1 MRDVRAGVALA
12 LAVIAALVTFAAT
25 LALYTSHFLVDGDG
39 FADKVAE
46 TVRPPAVSTEPSV
59 RLAGALET
67 AVPNAVVARR
77 PLQDTAASLIS
88 SGAFDP
94 IVRRAALVLH
104 GALFTQNAENVSL
117 DLADGLQL
125 LNSFVSAQQPALRGQ
140 VAPAARARVVS
151 LRNQGPI
158 RVVSSSGRLIGVLA
172 WSLTLLALL
181 LFAASV
187 AVARNRGRA
196 LGRVGFCVAAAGVGV
211 FIAESVAVKVRIEG
225 FAQTD
230 AVDAALKVFL
240 GGLAEVAVVLVLA
253 GGCWP
258 PWAPAG
264 CPAAWASE
272 CSSAPGRSC
281 AARRRRRGRGS
292 PGRSCCSPS
301 GWR

>member
-1 MRDVRAGVALA
+1 M
-12 LAVIAALVTFAAT
+12 
-25 LALYTSHFLVDGDG
+25 
-39 FADKVAE
+39 
-46 TVRPPAVSTEPSV
+46 

-140 VAPAARARVVS
+140 VAPACCARVVS

-158 RVVSSSGRLIGVLA
+158 RVVSGSGRLIGVLA

-187 AVARNRGRA
+187 AVARNRVGRWD
-196 LGRVGFCVAAAGVGV
+196 GSG
-211 FIAESVAVKVRIEG
+211 S
-225 FAQTD
+225 
-230 AVDAALKVFL
+230 
-240 GGLAEVAVVLVLA
+240 
-253 GGCWP
+253 
-258 PWAPAG
+258 
-264 CPAAWASE
+264 AWQRRASA
-272 CSSAPGRSC
+272 SSSPRASRSRS
-281 AARRRRRGRGS
+281 ASRDSPRPTPSTRR
-292 PGRSCCSPS
+292 
-301 GWR
+301 